1 MKLSYDCIP
10 CLIRQAVDIARKVTD
25 NTDIQED
32 IIKHALNEA
41 SHFDDLEVAP
51 GLSRAIQMHVKKV
64 TKNNDPYKQLKIQFN
79 RDAKMICRELQLDQL
94 VKDSL
99 SPINTACRCAI
110 AGNIIDFV
118 AVSSI
123 DKHKIR
129 STVMEC
135 LDTEIQGQTPEDLLE
150 SAKKA
155 NKILYLGDNAGEIVF
170 DQLLINELPKEKI
183 TYVVKGAPIVNDA
196 TMEDAIEV
204 GMTEMVRVIDNG
216 SDAQGTIMNTCSKV
230 FKMKF
235 EEADLIISK
244 GQANYETLSEMQD
257 KEIYFLLKAKC
268 KPIAD
273 DLKCTHGDF
282 VIKRHLL
289 GRER

>member
-1 MKLSYDCIP
+1 MKISYDCIP

-25 NTDIQED
+25 DKAIQED

-41 SHFDDLEVAP
+41 SQFDNLEVAP
-51 GLSRAIQMHVKKV
+51 GLSRAIQRYVKQV

-79 RDAKMICRELQLDQL
+79 RDAKMIRKELQLDQL
-94 VKDSL
+94 IKDSK
-99 SPINTACRCAI
+99 SPIDTACRCAI

-123 DKHKIR
+123 DEHKIR
-129 STVMEC
+129 STVQEC
-135 LDTEIQGQTPEDLLE
+135 LNAEINGQSAEELLV
-150 SAKKA
+150 SANKA
-155 NKILYLGDNAGEIVF
+155 NKILFLADNAGEIVF

-196 TMEDAIEV
+196 TIEDAIEV
-204 GMTEMVRVIDNG
+204 GLTEMVRVIDNG
-216 SDAQGTIMNTCSKV
+216 SDAQGTIMNSCSDA
-230 FKMKF
+230 FKKEF

-244 GQANYETLSEMQD
+244 GQANYETLSEIQD
-257 KEIYFLLKAKC
+257 KEIFFLLKAKC

-273 DLKCTHGDF
+273 DLKCSHGDF
-282 VIKRHLL
+282 VIKRLPL
-289 GRER
+289 